1 MVNLPK
7 QGRAELHIIHAHWP
21 LWSVAVSEKVKP
33 GEITLAYNGV
43 LFLDKLPEFPQHVI
57 DA

>member
-1 MVNLPK
+1 MLT
-7 QGRAELHIIHAHWP
+7 GRYSRWRCRK
-21 LWSVAVSEKVKP
+21 KVKP
-33 GEITLAYNGV
+33 GEITLAHNGV